1 MPLLLSRTP
10 VGGDPGFLNWD
21 NMGRSTY
28 EPAPAGRDLR
38 TGQTPLEAL
47 MSTTPDNDEDRT
59 HNESPA
65 EGEQAAPPDAGREH
79 SQNAAEGEED
89 QA

>member
-1 MPLLLSRTP
+1 
-10 VGGDPGFLNWD
+10 
-21 NMGRSTY
+21 
-28 EPAPAGRDLR
+28 
-38 TGQTPLEAL
+38 
-47 MSTTPDNDEDRT
+47 MSTTPNDEDRT

>member
-1 MPLLLSRTP
+1 
-10 VGGDPGFLNWD
+10 
-21 NMGRSTY
+21 
-28 EPAPAGRDLR
+28 
-38 TGQTPLEAL
+38 
-47 MSTTPDNDEDRT
+47 MSTTPNDEDRT

-65 EGEQAAPPDAGREH
+65 EGDQAAEPESGREH